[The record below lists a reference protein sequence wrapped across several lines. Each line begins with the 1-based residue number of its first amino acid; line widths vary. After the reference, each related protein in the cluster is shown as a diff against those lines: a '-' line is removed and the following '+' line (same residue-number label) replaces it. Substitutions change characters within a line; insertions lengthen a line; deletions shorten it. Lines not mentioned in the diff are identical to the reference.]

1 MPSRFSTIVS
11 ALACLAAV
19 LAFGLTATAQ
29 QKPVDACAEIS
40 CPSEMAC
47 YEGACFPTSFGDEP
61 SDDPCADV
69 SCPSDMACYE
79 GGCFLSL
86 NEPSA
91 APVDACEGISC
102 PADMMCDKGA
112 CFETDA
118 LSAAPLDDPCASVS
132 CPSDMVCYEGGCF
145 LSLDEPPATPPV
157 DPCAGVSCPS
167 SMVCYEGGCFE
178 SIDAPAE
185 AACPSGSV
193 ASNGACK
200 PSTKIQTAPCA
211 GVLCPAG
218 EVCYQ
223 GGCFPQMDAPA
234 DPCADI
240 TCPSDMACYEGGC
253 FPTSFG
259 ETTAPAGS
267 LEIIALPTGPR
278 ASTYLALDD
287 ATLARDETLR
297 LTYSGL
303 SGKPARIALIYM
315 GDETPRPGGWFYIPA
330 KTTSGV
336 YEREGH
342 SLAPFTGP
350 YKACLAYSAK
360 LPSDASSPD
369 AYADCLD
376 FVVAGTGSR
385 NARPVLSL
393 SAPSPKAGKRF
404 TLNWSGFPPVNARI
418 SLIDTGTGTSIA
430 RAYSSSKPS
439 GEWLVTVREPG
450 TYEFRIYFEGEALR
464 ARMPLEVTK

>member
-1 MPSRFSTIVS
+1 MRFRFSTIVS
-11 ALACLAAV
+11 ALACLAAL
-19 LAFGLTATAQ
+19 LAFGLTASAQ

-40 CPSEMAC
+40 CPSDMAC
-47 YEGACFPTSFGDEP
+47 YEGACFPTSFGDGP

-69 SCPSDMACYE
+69 TCPSDMACYE

-86 NEPSA
+86 DEPSA

-102 PADMMCDKGA
+102 PADM
-112 CFETDA
+112 T
-118 LSAAPLDDPCASVS
+118 
-132 CPSDMVCYEGGCF
+132 CYEGGCF

-157 DPCAGVSCPS
+157 DPCAEVSCPS

-178 SIDAPAE
+178 SIDAPAD
-185 AACPSGSV
+185 APCPAGSV

-200 PSTKIQTAPCA
+200 PSTKIQTDPCA

-218 EVCYQ
+218 EACYQ

-240 TCPSDMACYEGGC
+240 SCPSDMACYEGGC

-259 ETTAPAGS
+259 ETEAADPCAEVSCPASMACYEGGCFPDTLAEAATPAGD

-278 ASTYLALDD
+278 TSLYLAIDD

-315 GDETPRPGGWFYIPA
+315 GDEKPRPGGWFYIPA

-350 YKACLAYSAK
+350 YKACLAYSTE

-385 NARPVLSL
+385 NARPALSL
-393 SAPSPKAGKRF
+393 SAPSPKVGKHF
-404 TLNWSGFPPVNARI
+404 TLNWSGFPHVNARI
-418 SLIDTGTGTSIA
+418 SLIDTGTGRSVA
-430 RAYSSSKPS
+430 RGYSSSKPA
-439 GEWLVTVREPG
+439 GEWKLTVREPG
-450 TYEFRIYFEGEALR
+450 SYEIRIYFEGEALR
-464 ARMPLEVTK
+464 ARMHLEVTQ

>member
-1 MPSRFSTIVS
+1 
-11 ALACLAAV
+11 
-19 LAFGLTATAQ
+19 
-29 QKPVDACAEIS
+29 
-40 CPSEMAC
+40 
-47 YEGACFPTSFGDEP
+47 
-61 SDDPCADV
+61 
-69 SCPSDMACYE
+69 
-79 GGCFLSL
+79 
-86 NEPSA
+86 
-91 APVDACEGISC
+91 
-102 PADMMCDKGA
+102 
-112 CFETDA
+112 
-118 LSAAPLDDPCASVS
+118 
-132 CPSDMVCYEGGCF
+132 
-145 LSLDEPPATPPV
+145 
-157 DPCAGVSCPS
+157 
-167 SMVCYEGGCFE
+167 MVCYEGGCFE

-185 AACPSGSV
+185 AACPAGSV
-193 ASNGACK
+193 ASDGACK
-200 PSTKIQTAPCA
+200 PFTKIQTDPCA

-223 GGCFPQMDAPA
+223 GGCFPQMDAPT

-240 TCPSDMACYEGGC
+240 SCPSDMACYEGGC

-259 ETTAPAGS
+259 ETEAADPCAEVSCPASMACYEGGCFESITEAATPAGN

-278 ASTYLALDD
+278 TSRYLAIDD
-287 ATLARDETLR
+287 ATLARDEPLR
-297 LTYSGL
+297 ITYSGL

-350 YKACLAYSAK
+350 YKACLAYSAE
-360 LPSDASSPD
+360 LPSDASLPD

-385 NARPVLSL
+385 NARPALSL

-418 SLIDTGTGTSIA
+418 SLIDTGTGRSVA
-430 RAYSSSKPS
+430 RGYSSSKPA
-439 GEWLVTVREPG
+439 GEWKLTVREPG
-450 TYEFRIYFEGEALR
+450 SYEIRIYFEGEALR
-464 ARMPLEVTK
+464 ARMPLEVTQ